1 MTSTPISLG
10 IPVAYGP
17 RTWVQ
22 FERSALEALDGL
34 TQRSPNAARVI
45 QRLVSMMG
53 HQNAVV
59 ISQETLA
66 QMMNI
71 HVRTVMR
78 ALKLLADENWIQIVR
93 FGARNTVNAYV
104 VNANVAWGESRDQIG
119 RLSVFTATVIASSND
134 QDAQTLSN
142 RELRK
147 LPIIYPPEEVLPHG
161 DGEPGAQIAFPGMEP
176 VIVGNR

>member
-1 MTSTPISLG
+1 MSENTLG
-10 IPVAYGP
+10 VPVVSGP

-22 FERSALEALDGL
+22 TERKAHEAWGQL
-34 TQRSPNAARVI
+34 TNRHPKAAAVMHY
-45 QRLVSMMG
+45 LVSNMG

-59 ISQETLA
+59 ISQDTLA
-66 QMMNI
+66 DLVGV
-71 HVRTVMR
+71 HRTTINR
-78 ALKLLADENWIQIVR
+78 ALQVLSDENWIQIVR

-104 VNANVAWGESRDQIG
+104 INSNVAWGEKRDNI
-119 RLSVFTATVIASSND
+119 RFSVFSANVIASSKD

-147 LPIIYPPEEVLPHG
+147 LPIIYPPEEALPHG

-176 VIVGNR
+176 VIVGSR

>member
-1 MTSTPISLG
+1 MANTTTSLG
-10 IPVAYGP
+10 TPVAYGP

-22 FERSALEALDGL
+22 FERSALEALDSL

-71 HVRTVMR
+71 HVRTVMG
-78 ALKLLADENWIQIVR
+78 V
-93 FGARNTVNAYV
+93 
-104 VNANVAWGESRDQIG
+104 
-119 RLSVFTATVIASSND
+119 
-134 QDAQTLSN
+134 
-142 RELRK
+142 
-147 LPIIYPPEEVLPHG
+147 
-161 DGEPGAQIAFPGMEP
+161 
-176 VIVGNR
+176 